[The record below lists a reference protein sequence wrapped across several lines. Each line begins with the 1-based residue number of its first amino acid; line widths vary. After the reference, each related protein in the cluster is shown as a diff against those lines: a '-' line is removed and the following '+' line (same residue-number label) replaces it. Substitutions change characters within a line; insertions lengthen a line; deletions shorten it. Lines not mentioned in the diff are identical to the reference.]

1 MTTTDQTAYAPASY
15 GQPTPLAAR
24 QPRVVHDRNELR
36 GVMGKFAT
44 GITVVTA
51 GQTPPRGMTANS
63 FTSVSLQPA
72 LVLVCVLREAAMHD
86 VILDCD
92 SFAVSVLSAH
102 QEEVARH
109 FANHRRQRGEAE
121 FEVVDSTPGKQT
133 GAPILADALAWLECR
148 LAAVY
153 DGGDHSIFLGE
164 VLDMGHGSDGDALLF
179 YGGNFHRL
187 ETAAVPDIDG

>member
-1 MTTTDQTAYAPASY
+1 MTTTDQTPYTQSPFTQSR
-15 GQPTPLAAR
+15 PLAR
-24 QPRVVHDRNELR
+24 RLPEITHDRNMLR

-86 VILDCD
+86 VILDCE
-92 SFAVSVLSAH
+92 SFAVSVLSAQ

-109 FANHRRQRGEAE
+109 FANHRRPRGEAE
-121 FEVVDSTPGKQT
+121 FEVIDSTAGKQT

-148 LAAVY
+148 LDAVY

-164 VLDMGHGSDGDALLF
+164 VLDMGHGSESDALLF
-179 YGGNFHRL
+179 YGGSFHRL
-187 ETAAVPDIDG
+187 ETAVPDIDG